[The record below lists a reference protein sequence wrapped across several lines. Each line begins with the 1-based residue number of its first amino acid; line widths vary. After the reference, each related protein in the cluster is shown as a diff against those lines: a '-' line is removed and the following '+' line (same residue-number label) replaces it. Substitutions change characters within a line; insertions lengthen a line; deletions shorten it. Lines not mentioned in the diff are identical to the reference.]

1 MGIKENILELYKKE
15 MMYIWSY
22 SLDEGM
28 ENELILDSDNLCIE
42 LNDAFLNIHNK
53 ERGGDIEI
61 TISNKRNYI
70 SDINISY
77 IIDITKFILD
87 DLISSYYIEKM
98 GFINMS
104 SDIDKIICRALQI
117 DIISQHYKRQN
128 IFIYSDLNGLRI
140 GDINKKNSWLQNS
153 FMPVYGNEKWL

>member
-1 MGIKENILELYKKE
+1 
-15 MMYIWSY
+15 
-22 SLDEGM
+22 
-28 ENELILDSDNLCIE
+28 
-42 LNDAFLNIHNK
+42 
-53 ERGGDIEI
+53 
-61 TISNKRNYI
+61 
-70 SDINISY
+70 
-77 IIDITKFILD
+77 
-87 DLISSYYIEKM
+87 M

-117 DIISQHYKRQN
+117 DIISQYYKRQN